1 MADSAQSEPS
11 AHEPT
16 PLTPSRGRRE
26 AGLPTPLTSFVGR
39 EREIAAVAATLRR
52 EDVRLLTLTGPGGIG
67 KTRFAIRVASE
78 IAADFRDGVWFVPL
92 GPVDDP
98 GLVASTIAQALSLR
112 ETGSRTAEEAIRE
125 FLQDRQTLLVLDNFE
140 HVLDAGPAVAGLL
153 TACPALTILV
163 TSRAVL
169 GVSGE
174 HDVAVQP
181 LSLPGPTTEE
191 AIGQAHDF
199 GHVASSDAIRL
210 FVERATAADPGFA
223 LDATNAADVAALC
236 ARLDGLPLAIE
247 LAAARVRSLPPSAM
261 LRRLDRRLA
270 LLTGGPRDQ
279 PARLRS
285 MRDAIAWSYDLLSPA
300 ERALFRRLAV
310 FVGGCTLEAAEAIAT
325 APGDLGMGVLEGV
338 MSLVDKSLLRQ
349 EPGPDGEPRYLM
361 LETVREF
368 TLECLIACGEAQA
381 VGQRHAEHI
390 ATRVE
395 ALTWPPLP
403 WQADPASTLARL
415 DADQDNIRAALTWA
429 AEQGAATAFVR
440 LGVALPEYWRMRGQL
455 IEGRR
460 WLERAMAVREEV
472 SVPLRAAAVR
482 AAGWA
487 ARYQGDHHRAKALA
501 EEAVAMAR
509 ELDDPL
515 GLTYALSLLG
525 FVAEDREEFTHA
537 LALHEEAR
545 ATATIVDDP
554 AWLAWTLRNV
564 GWLTYRCGAVS
575 RGERQLEEALALF
588 RRAGH
593 HHGPAVILADL
604 GDIALTRGELARAAG
619 LWQAKLDEE
628 WDAVGIRWAVE
639 ALAEVAVAYGE
650 NESAAR
656 LFGAAET
663 LRERL
668 GLSLVPARAA
678 KYEADVAA
686 TRAALGEM
694 AFAAAWEAGRTLPE
708 RQLRE
713 EAARI
718 ARDMAMVDHIGGDEV
733 SLRLEL
739 TPRELD
745 VLRQVAAGRSNR
757 EIAEVLFISVP
768 TVKRHITNILA
779 KLALPSRSALTAY
792 AHTHGLV

>member
-1 MADSAQSEPS
+1 
-11 AHEPT
+11 
-16 PLTPSRGRRE
+16 
-26 AGLPTPLTSFVGR
+26 
-39 EREIAAVAATLRR
+39 
-52 EDVRLLTLTGPGGIG
+52 
-67 KTRFAIRVASE
+67 
-78 IAADFRDGVWFVPL
+78 
-92 GPVDDP
+92 
-98 GLVASTIAQALSLR
+98 
-112 ETGSRTAEEAIRE
+112 
-125 FLQDRQTLLVLDNFE
+125 
-140 HVLDAGPAVAGLL
+140 
-153 TACPALTILV
+153 
-163 TSRAVL
+163 
-169 GVSGE
+169 
-174 HDVAVQP
+174 
-181 LSLPGPTTEE
+181 
-191 AIGQAHDF
+191 
-199 GHVASSDAIRL
+199 
-210 FVERATAADPGFA
+210 
-223 LDATNAADVAALC
+223 
-236 ARLDGLPLAIE
+236 
-247 LAAARVRSLPPSAM
+247 
-261 LRRLDRRLA
+261 
-270 LLTGGPRDQ
+270 
-279 PARLRS
+279 
-285 MRDAIAWSYDLLSPA
+285 
-300 ERALFRRLAV
+300 
-310 FVGGCTLEAAEAIAT
+310 
-325 APGDLGMGVLEGV
+325 
-338 MSLVDKSLLRQ
+338 
-349 EPGPDGEPRYLM
+349 
-361 LETVREF
+361 
-368 TLECLIACGEAQA
+368 
-381 VGQRHAEHI
+381 
-390 ATRVE
+390 
-395 ALTWPPLP
+395 
-403 WQADPASTLARL
+403 
-415 DADQDNIRAALTWA
+415 
-429 AEQGAATAFVR
+429 
-440 LGVALPEYWRMRGQL
+440 
-455 IEGRR
+455 
-460 WLERAMAVREEV
+460 
-472 SVPLRAAAVR
+472 
-482 AAGWA
+482 
-487 ARYQGDHHRAKALA
+487 
-501 EEAVAMAR
+501 MAR

-718 ARDMAMVDHIGGDEV
+718 ARDMAKVDHIGGDEV

-739 TPRELD
+739 TTRELD
-745 VLRQVAAGRSNR
+745 VLRQVAAGPSNP
-757 EIAEVLFISVP
+757 ESAQGLFIRVP